1 MKVKKTFWVLM
12 GLLLIVFLTG
22 KQFNYQLINKVVY
35 VFLVLIL
42 ISGIWTRYSLNGL
55 QFSRKARSLRKET
68 GQVFEE
74 RFRLENKSPYI
85 KSWVEIM
92 DQSKLPGQNG
102 SRVMAWVGRGE
113 LRNYSSYTLL
123 THRGKFLLS
132 PTEIKSGDPFG
143 LFEKIVTLESNQSL
157 IVLPVQFK
165 IHNFFLPPG
174 YLPGGKSIRRRT
186 AAITPHAAGIR
197 EYLPGDSMN
206 RIHWK
211 KTAQRGTLITK
222 EFEEDPQ
229 SDIWIILDSH
239 FLSHTKTILDIPVPK
254 ADRFWSIKEKTA
266 YQLPMDSYEY
276 AVSTV
281 ATIADYFIRIGQGV
295 GFRDIGKNSL
305 IIPPEK
311 GYRQLEKIMESL
323 AFIAADGEQT
333 LETGV
338 MSHMSQI
345 FPGSLVIIIGTDK
358 STGLERSA
366 ESLKLRK
373 IHPVFILMESG
384 SFAGEKIIGA
394 SNAAI
399 LNQMGVVAR
408 TIHYKD
414 SIPDLL
420 EG

>member
-1 MKVKKTFWVLM
+1 MKVRKTFWVII
-12 GLLLIVFLTG
+12 GLLVIFLAAG
-22 KQFNYQLINKVVY
+22 RQFQYQLLNKVVY
-35 VFLVLIL
+35 VLLVLIL
-42 ISGIWTRYSLNGL
+42 ISWIWTRFSLTGI

-74 RFRLENKSPYI
+74 RLRLENKSAFF
-85 KSWVEIM
+85 KSWIEII
-92 DQSKLPGQNG
+92 DHSKLPGQNG
-102 SRVMAWVGRGE
+102 SRIMAWVGRGE
-113 LRNYSSYTLL
+113 LRHYSSYTLL

-143 LFEKIVTLESNQSL
+143 LFEKTVTLESNQSL
-157 IVLPVQFK
+157 LVLPIQFK
-165 IHNFFLPPG
+165 IHNFSLPPG

-211 KTAQRGTLITK
+211 KTAQRGMLITK

-239 FLSHTKTILDIPVPK
+239 VLSHSKTMQDAPIPK
-254 ADRFWSIKEKTA
+254 ADRFWSIKEKST

-305 IIPPEK
+305 ILPPEK

-323 AFIAADGEQT
+323 AFIAADGEQSM
-333 LETGV
+333 ETGV
-338 MSHMSQI
+338 LSHMSQI
-345 FPGSLVIIIGTDK
+345 FPGSLVILIGTDR

-373 IHPVFILMESG
+373 IHPVFILMDSD
-384 SFAGEKIIGA
+384 SFTGEKRTVS
-394 SNAAI
+394 SNAA
-399 LNQMGVVAR
+399 LLKQMGVIAT

-414 SIPDLL
+414 SIADHL
-420 EG
+420 E

>member
-1 MKVKKTFWVLM
+1 
-12 GLLLIVFLTG
+12 
-22 KQFNYQLINKVVY
+22 
-35 VFLVLIL
+35 
-42 ISGIWTRYSLNGL
+42 
-55 QFSRKARSLRKET
+55 
-68 GQVFEE
+68 
-74 RFRLENKSPYI
+74 
-85 KSWVEIM
+85 
-92 DQSKLPGQNG
+92 
-102 SRVMAWVGRGE
+102 
-113 LRNYSSYTLL
+113 L

-143 LFEKIVTLESNQSL
+143 LFEKTVTLESNQSL
-157 IVLPVQFK
+157 LVLPIQFK
-165 IHNFFLPPG
+165 IHNFSLPPG

-211 KTAQRGTLITK
+211 KTAQRGMLITK

-239 FLSHTKTILDIPVPK
+239 VLSHSKTMQDAPIPK
-254 ADRFWSIKEKTA
+254 ADRFWSIKEKST

-305 IIPPEK
+305 ILPPEK

-323 AFIAADGEQT
+323 AFIAADGEQSM
-333 LETGV
+333 ETGV
-338 MSHMSQI
+338 LSHMSQI
-345 FPGSLVIIIGTDK
+345 FPGSLVILIGTDR

-373 IHPVFILMESG
+373 IHPVFILMDSD
-384 SFAGEKIIGA
+384 SFTGEKRTVS
-394 SNAAI
+394 SNAA
-399 LNQMGVVAR
+399 LLKQMGVIAT

-414 SIPDLL
+414 SIADHL
-420 EG
+420 E

>member
-1 MKVKKTFWVLM
+1 M
-12 GLLLIVFLTG
+12 GLLVLVFVAG
-22 KQFNYQLINKVVY
+22 RQFQYQLLNKVVY

-42 ISGIWTRYSLNGL
+42 ISYSWARYSLNGI

-74 RFRLENKSPYI
+74 RFRLENKSPFI
-85 KSWVEIM
+85 KTWVEII

-102 SRVMAWVGRGE
+102 SRIMAWVGRGE

-132 PTEIKSGDPFG
+132 PTKIKSGDPFG
-143 LFEKIVTLESNQSL
+143 LFEKTITLESNQSL
-157 IVLPVQFK
+157 IVLPIQFK
-165 IHNFFLPPG
+165 IHNFSLPPG

-239 FLSHTKTILDIPVPK
+239 VLAHTKTVQEPPLLK

-281 ATIADYFIRIGQGV
+281 ATISDYFISVGQGV
-295 GFRDIGKNSL
+295 GFRDIGKKSL
-305 IIPPEK
+305 ILPPEK

-323 AFIAADGEQT
+323 AFIASDGEQT
-333 LETGV
+333 LETGIL
-338 MSHMSQI
+338 SHMSQI
-345 FPGSLVIIIGTDK
+345 FPGSLVFLIGTDK

-373 IHPVFILMESG
+373 IHPVFILMDSV
-384 SFAGEKIIGA
+384 SFSGEKPVEL
-394 SNAAI
+394 SHTVS

-414 SIPDLL
+414 SIPEHL